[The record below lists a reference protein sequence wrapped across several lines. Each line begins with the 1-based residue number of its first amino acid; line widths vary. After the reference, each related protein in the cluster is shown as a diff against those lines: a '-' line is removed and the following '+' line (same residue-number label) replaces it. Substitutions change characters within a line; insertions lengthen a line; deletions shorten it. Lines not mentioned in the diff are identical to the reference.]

1 VRRNTKARPLVIFQ
15 SGAQHVNKNDRA
27 RQAQP
32 VPASK
37 TSEELLTYLSHFRPA
52 SSCGKPVICAINGY
66 ALGSGLEL
74 AMSCD
79 IRLASSNARFGAPE
93 IKLGW
98 IGGGRMS
105 YLLARSIGPSNAAL
119 MLMTGD
125 PIDAAR
131 ALAL

>member
-79 IRLASSNARFGAPE
+79 IRLASSNGSAR
-93 IKLGW
+93 
-98 IGGGRMS
+98 R
-105 YLLARSIGPSNAAL
+105 RSSSVGLVAA
-119 MLMTGD
+119 
-125 PIDAAR
+125 A
-131 ALAL
+131 